1 MRYSLTIMLIAAFA
15 AGGLAGC
22 GEKASRALPVGE
34 QAYNN
39 DHGESLL
46 RERTRQQGESS
57 RGSY

>member
-1 MRYSLTIMLIAAFA
+1 MRYSLTVMLIAALT
-15 AGGLAGC
+15 AGSLAGC
-22 GEKASRALPVGE
+22 SEKAPRSIPSGE

-57 RGSY
+57 RGNY